1 MLLSN
6 GAQAA
11 RSANLFVFMG
21 TQTSLPALLYDNLFD
36 MSQNFQ
42 AGDFL
47 IFQVESGYGL
57 LRILA
62 IEAADG
68 EKVWHLAAY
77 NEMFLDVE
85 TADAAL
91 EYPNA
96 LTISLPHVALTNR
109 AFEATQTARMTN
121 VPLTNA
127 ELKPFIEWKESKK
140 AEVSDRS
147 IRLMLGIR

>member
-1 MLLSN
+1 
-6 GAQAA
+6 
-11 RSANLFVFMG
+11 
-21 TQTSLPALLYDNLFD
+21 

-47 IFQVESGYGL
+47 IFQIESGYGL

-62 IEAADG
+62 IDDAEG
-68 EKVWHLAAY
+68 EMVWHLSAY
-77 NEMFLDVE
+77 NELFFDIE

-91 EYPNA
+91 AEPQN
-96 LTISLPHVALTNR
+96 LTVNIRHVALTTR

-121 VPLTNA
+121 VPLTEE
-127 ELKPFIEWKESKK
+127 ELKPLEEWRGGA

-147 IRLMLGIR
+147 IRLMLGLR